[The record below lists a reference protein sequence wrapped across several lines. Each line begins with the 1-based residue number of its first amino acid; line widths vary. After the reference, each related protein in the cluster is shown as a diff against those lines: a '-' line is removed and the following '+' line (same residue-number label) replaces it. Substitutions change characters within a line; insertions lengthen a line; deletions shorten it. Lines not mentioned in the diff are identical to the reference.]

1 MRDLKKDIEELT
13 KIPSEK
19 AIIIIFQIKSYFELT
34 EIINKLKEAGYCDN
48 YSGWEANT
56 STTKVAF
63 NSQSS
68 DYVELTLNGRGVT
81 YSTTTKFEKE
91 LTKGIK
97 KVLNTKDYIGKP
109 VRKKL
114 AF

>member
-1 MRDLKKDIEELT
+1 MKDLKKDIEELS

-19 AIIIIFQIKSYFELT
+19 EIIIIFQIKSYFELT
-34 EIINKLKEAGYCDN
+34 EMINKLREAGYCDN
-48 YSGWEANT
+48 YSGWET
-56 STTKVAF
+56 KGYTTKLAF

-68 DYVELTLNGRGVT
+68 DYVELTLNERKVT
-81 YSTTTKFEKE
+81 YSATRKFEREIKI
-91 LTKGIK
+91 GIK